1 MASSPDGVRDDEVR
15 WPLVAWIGIGLAA
28 LTIVAAVVAA
38 LFAVFV
44 VDRGDGKPE
53 AEEEGAA
60 LVADLS

>member
-44 VDRGDGKPE
+44 VDRDEP
-53 AEEEGAA
+53 AVEEERSA
-60 LVADLS
+60 LLAG